1 MIWKDLFADA
11 ALIYIAKAAPML
23 IPERENFKGNPSLY
37 KEMTEQGLSMGV
49 MSCLISAGSVILQ
62 SGINGL
68 GYLYIAAH
76 TAARRL
82 YQFCMIPF
90 VAMTQTINTF
100 VSQNYGACKP
110 ERIRK
115 AYIRS

>member
-1 MIWKDLFADA
+1 
-11 ALIYIAKAAPML
+11 ML

-82 YQFCMIPF
+82 MSPHCLHLPGPF
-90 VAMTQTINTF
+90 HNPSFQKNPLTEDP
-100 VSQNYGACKP
+100 SYHHPDSKYSHWLP
-110 ERIRK
+110 
-115 AYIRS
+115 